1 MSECA
6 LTAVDRP
13 CGVIIYLINEQP
25 VRSLILCWEKFIAW
39 RWYEGLYLE
48 EIKELKFA

>member
-25 VRSLILCWEKFIAW
+25 VRSLILCWENSLLGAGMKDFTW
-39 RWYEGLYLE
+39 R
-48 EIKELKFA
+48 K